1 MFMSAF
7 GADIIRW
14 LEIGNKVA
22 IRIASASPEGFS
34 GLWTVAFADI
44 AFAAFRTLDPNRDL
58 LDAFAGWVI
67 NAAVKLAELRATDK
81 HLLAAEVASNAF
93 GDYGFIL
100 LFFIAFW

>member
-1 MFMSAF
+1 MFVSAF
-7 GADIIRW
+7 GANIIRR
-14 LEIGNKVA
+14 LEVGNEVA
-22 IRIASASPEGFS
+22 IRVTSASPERFS

-44 AFAAFRTLDPNRDL
+44 ALAALRAFHADGDL

-67 NAAVKLAELRATDK
+67 NATVELAELRATDK
-81 HLLAAEVASNAF
+81 HLLTAQVASNAF